1 MTTAKESREAWVFY
15 FFVESSSNEPVAYE
29 AAEEFFDHIIASAEQ
44 RGLQVGGTFR
54 PPTEEENNLDVL
66 SQLDEFSET

>member
-1 MTTAKESREAWVFY
+1 MTRNDSREAWVFY

-29 AAEEFFDHIIASAEQ
+29 VAEEFFEHILASAER

-54 PPTEEENNLDVL
+54 PPTVEENNLDVL
-66 SQLDEFSET
+66 SQLDESSGT